1 MASNETPSQ
10 TVGPYFAY
18 GLTAEQYQY
27 PFTQVATAQVAK
39 EGTEGERIR
48 IVGRVLD
55 GEGNPVDDAM
65 IEVWQ
70 ANAHGRYNHPADD
83 RKDNLLDPEFRGFGR
98 VGTGTDPE
106 NRFIVDTVK
115 PGAPGDGQAPHI
127 DVIVF
132 MRGLLT
138 HAFTRI
144 YFSDEAEANA
154 ADPVLAKVDEDRR
167 DTLIARRDETLAG
180 TVYRFDIH
188 MQGDKETVFFDV

>member
-18 GLTAEQYQY
+18 GLTAEQYNY
-27 PFTQVATAQVAK
+27 PFDQVATAQVAK

-55 GEGNPVDDAM
+55 GEGNAVDDAM

-83 RKDNLLDPEFRGFGR
+83 RTDNLLDPEFKGFGR

-106 NRFIVDTVK
+106 NRFVIDTVK
-115 PGAPGDGQAPHI
+115 PGARGDGQAPHI
-127 DVIVF
+127 SVIVF

-154 ADPVLAKVDEDRR
+154 ADPVLAKVDEARR

-188 MQGDKETVFFDV
+188 MQGDRETVFFDV